1 MEPTTL
7 GFFVA
12 NQQQQPTYLPQV
24 LFIRCWSGG
33 RKCMFLSRAL
43 LQYSSVVKQAFHFI
57 SFIHSFIYY
66 LLLFFFN
73 FFNYVATWFDYPQRR
88 YSQIWL

>member
-1 MEPTTL
+1 MNEWSPPPHL

-12 NQQQQPTYLPQV
+12 NQQQQQTNLSSPKFFLYAG
-24 LFIRCWSGG
+24 WSGG

-57 SFIHSFIYY
+57 SFHSFIKNY
-66 LLLFFFN
+66 LFIYLFIIILFQFLK
-73 FFNYVATWFDYPQRR
+73 
-88 YSQIWL
+88 IM